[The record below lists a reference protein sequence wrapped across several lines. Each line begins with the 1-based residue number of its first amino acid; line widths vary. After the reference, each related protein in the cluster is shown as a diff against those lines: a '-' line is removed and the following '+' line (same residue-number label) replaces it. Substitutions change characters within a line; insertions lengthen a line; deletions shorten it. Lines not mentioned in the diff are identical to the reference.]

1 MNLPPP
7 PASIIPRV
15 GKPTLLDIEAV
26 ELARQ
31 LTIMENDLYRKIRPL
46 ECLRRTRQS
55 SAKNDDSISAV
66 IQLSNKVSHFV
77 VVFFYLVLCWLFIDD
92 FWFGRFRLGI
102 GSRRLC

>member
-66 IQLSNKVSHFV
+66 IQLSNKVSVLLLSSFILFFASFV
-77 VVFFYLVLCWLFIDD
+77 LTISG
-92 FWFGRFRLGI
+92 GRFRLGI
-102 GSRRLC
+102 GLRRLC